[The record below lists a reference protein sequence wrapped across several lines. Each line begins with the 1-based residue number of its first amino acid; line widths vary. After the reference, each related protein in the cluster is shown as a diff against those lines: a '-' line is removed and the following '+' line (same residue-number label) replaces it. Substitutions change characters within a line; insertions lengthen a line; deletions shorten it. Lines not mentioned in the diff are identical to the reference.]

1 MTLSDQV
8 WSEEEQRKLRESF
21 DTVYATIERGR
32 ELIREGL
39 DGPLTMAFQFKEIQE
54 KVDEAEKRVDS
65 LALSLREVG
74 EMAEMLRSER
84 DKALQEMVLAA
95 AEAYAQGWQD
105 RYAALLEAMPKLK
118 SVLDTIQHQPDSE
131 RG

>member
-105 RYAALLEAMPKLK
+105 RYAALLETMPKLK